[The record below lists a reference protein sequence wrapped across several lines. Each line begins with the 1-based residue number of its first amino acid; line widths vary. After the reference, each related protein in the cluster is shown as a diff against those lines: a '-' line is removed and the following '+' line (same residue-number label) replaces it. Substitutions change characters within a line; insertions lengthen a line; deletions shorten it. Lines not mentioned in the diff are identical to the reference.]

1 MFRERSFE
9 ICFVFSLCLKMSSM
23 RRLVYCLTQTLEFFS
38 TPVIEYRELLEFTK
52 NLQSDELF
60 SSGTVCVQLTLQAN
74 NFSVDYIEKKK
85 NKKTDS
91 RKETSSVK
99 TCLRRALTKF
109 GSQSA

>member
-60 SSGTVCVQLTLQAN
+60 SSGNVCVCVQAN
-74 NFSVDYIEKKK
+74 NFSVNYIEKKK

>member
-23 RRLVYCLTQTLEFFS
+23 RRLVYCLTEILEFFS

-60 SSGTVCVQLTLQAN
+60 SSGNVCVCVCVQAN
-74 NFSVDYIEKKK
+74 NFSVNYIEKEKKQKK
-85 NKKTDS
+85 NS
-91 RKETSSVK
+91 RKETLSVK

>member
-1 MFRERSFE
+1 
-9 ICFVFSLCLKMSSM
+9 MSSM

-60 SSGTVCVQLTLQAN
+60 SSGNVCVQLTLQAN

-85 NKKTDS
+85 KQKN
-91 RKETSSVK
+91 R
-99 TCLRRALTKF
+99 
-109 GSQSA
+109 Q